1 LDKSSLDTTTQ
12 SKVFVKS
19 LNGLKWNY
27 IGTFIK
33 MFTQYVVVILLMRL
47 VGPQAYGTMAIAL
60 SIIALGNLLND
71 SGLGAFIVQNP
82 QLTKDDIKSCFT
94 IQIFMSLIVALSVFL
109 GSNLVSNY
117 FNNNELALVLKL
129 LSISFI
135 LQAYGVI
142 SFNLLKKEFKFKN
155 IQIANISSYI
165 ISYAVIGLILAFNNW
180 GVLSL
185 VYAQISQAFLNSLM
199 LYFFTKHS
207 LKLKFVFTKKYLKY
221 YRFGL
226 KALATNITNWLI
238 DSLGTFSM
246 GKVYGAINLGFY
258 NRTFTLLMYPI
269 TFVVNMIQTIMF
281 PLYSKFQDDEKLTK
295 QTFLSTVFIV
305 ALFMIPISLVLII
318 FRYEIF
324 RMLFGEY
331 GAKCA
336 SIALPVIIS
345 LPFISLTNICGPLFW
360 GRGNIE
366 RELKAQIKTVIIY
379 VILIFIFMNFEF
391 NKFIWITLVVY
402 ISRFFIIVKSVL
414 KYLTLPTTQYLKAFF
429 PAIRVGLIVLIISIF
444 VKWLNLEDI
453 FSLISLGSMLAIILG
468 LCFIKKRNIYYPP
481 NIERSFFELLL
492 RRGG

>member
-1 LDKSSLDTTTQ
+1 MDKSSLDTTTQ

-94 IQIFMSLIVALSVFL
+94 IQMFMSLIVALSVFL

-199 LYFFTKHS
+199 LYFFTRHS
-207 LKLKFVFTKKYLKY
+207 LKLKFVFTKKYL
-221 YRFGL
+221 
-226 KALATNITNWLI
+226 
-238 DSLGTFSM
+238 
-246 GKVYGAINLGFY
+246 
-258 NRTFTLLMYPI
+258 
-269 TFVVNMIQTIMF
+269 
-281 PLYSKFQDDEKLTK
+281 
-295 QTFLSTVFIV
+295 
-305 ALFMIPISLVLII
+305 
-318 FRYEIF
+318 
-324 RMLFGEY
+324 
-331 GAKCA
+331 
-336 SIALPVIIS
+336 
-345 LPFISLTNICGPLFW
+345 
-360 GRGNIE
+360 
-366 RELKAQIKTVIIY
+366 
-379 VILIFIFMNFEF
+379 
-391 NKFIWITLVVY
+391 
-402 ISRFFIIVKSVL
+402 
-414 KYLTLPTTQYLKAFF
+414 
-429 PAIRVGLIVLIISIF
+429 
-444 VKWLNLEDI
+444 
-453 FSLISLGSMLAIILG
+453 
-468 LCFIKKRNIYYPP
+468 
-481 NIERSFFELLL
+481 
-492 RRGG
+492 